1 MENFKCRHHQ
11 YDSYFLP
18 WKEDEKM
25 SMLVVGT
32 KKKTSINKFSI
43 HLDASLVFKIKK
55 RAHVRCREQLVM
67 NWHYEDDLSDLLTK
81 Y

>member
-32 KKKTSINKFSI
+32 KKKLQLINSRYTLMLRSYLK
-43 HLDASLVFKIKK
+43 
-55 RAHVRCREQLVM
+55 
-67 NWHYEDDLSDLLTK
+67 
-81 Y
+81 